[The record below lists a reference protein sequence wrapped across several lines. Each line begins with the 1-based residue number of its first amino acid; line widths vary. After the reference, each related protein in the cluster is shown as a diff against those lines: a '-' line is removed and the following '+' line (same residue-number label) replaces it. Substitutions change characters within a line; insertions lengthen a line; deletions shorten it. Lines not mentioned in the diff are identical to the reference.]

1 MSDSKQKLFLHR
13 YPLEPVLGMVLGVAF
28 GWGLFGAGFG
38 ALAGYFVRVL
48 RRQLFEEEPAGAAS
62 GAADSAPD
70 AAEGR
75 DQEALEDAYRVLG
88 VSPESDTAEIR
99 RIYRNLAASF
109 HPDGLAS
116 FSEDQR
122 KEAEE
127 AFVRIRIA
135 WERIAAVR
143 GVRS

>member
-1 MSDSKQKLFLHR
+1 MSDSNAKIFLHR

-48 RRQLFEEEPAGAAS
+48 RQQLFEGDPGADS
-62 GAADSAPD
+62 FEDSAADPD
-70 AAEGR
+70 KGDE
-75 DQEALEDAYRVLG
+75 LLTDAYRVLG
-88 VSPESDTAEIR
+88 VSPESETAEIR
-99 RIYRNLAASF
+99 KVYRNLAASF
-109 HPDGLAS
+109 HPDGLSS
-116 FSEDQR
+116 FSEEQR

-127 AFVRIRIA
+127 AFVRIRNA
-135 WERIAAVR
+135 WEHVAAVR